1 MASFSSRVCVS
12 ALVLVSV
19 VVVSSEASA
28 QLHSDASLSA
38 GLEKR
43 FLSSRGAGVPD
54 AGPGPRLDL
63 RGHVALF
70 PFVRVGA
77 YGAYAFAPQAGEG
90 RHTGSLGAHFRL
102 VSPVPRTEAFS
113 LWLGVGVGYA
123 RTWISGPGALSGGFV
138 EVPLGVGAGYRFR
151 KPFSLFGEVQS
162 VFGVGHHGSAYAG
175 AGGADGVGLSLAV
188 GLLADW

>member
-1 MASFSSRVCVS
+1 MASFSSRVRVS
-12 ALVLVSV
+12 ALVLVSLV
-19 VVVSSEASA
+19 TSSTEASA

-43 FLSSRGAGVPD
+43 FLSSRGAGVDD

-70 PFVRVGA
+70 PFIRVGA

-102 VSPVPRTEAFS
+102 VSPVPRTEALS

-123 RTWISGPGALSGGFV
+123 RSWVTGPGALSGGFV

-151 KPFSLFGEVQS
+151 RPFSVYGEVQS

-175 AGGADGVGLSLAV
+175 PGGVDGVGLSLSL
-188 GLLADW
+188 GLLVDW